1 MVTAGFQPDITSKFQ
16 ATGRG
21 IKTEGFPIEP
31 SGVLCASGTT
41 RKNEG
46 RGGGGGGGVTVREPE
61 TVKQLTRKGNRAT
74 RKAPLQRKG
83 DPVIGSSP
91 GWLCTL

>member
-21 IKTEGFPIEP
+21 IKTEVFPIEP

-46 RGGGGGGGVTVREPE
+46 WGWGWGHCKRARDSETANKEGKPDKKGPIAKKRGSCD
-61 TVKQLTRKGNRAT
+61 RK
-74 RKAPLQRKG
+74 
-83 DPVIGSSP
+83 
-91 GWLCTL
+91 